1 MADKIK
7 VRVKED
13 ALGGEDEQTIF
24 GQTAEAG
31 EWVEVDAKLAD
42 KVEGNPTLEM
52 QGAKHAKSESD
63 DSDDEAAKPRRG
75 RPPASAA

>member
-1 MADKIK
+1 MSKIK

-13 ALGGEDEQTIF
+13 ALDGAEEQTIF
-24 GQTAEAG
+24 GQTAEAN
-31 EWVEVDAKLAD
+31 EWVEVDEKFAD
-42 KVEGNPTLEM
+42 KIEGNPTLEM
-52 QGAKHAKSESD
+52 QGAKPAKSESD